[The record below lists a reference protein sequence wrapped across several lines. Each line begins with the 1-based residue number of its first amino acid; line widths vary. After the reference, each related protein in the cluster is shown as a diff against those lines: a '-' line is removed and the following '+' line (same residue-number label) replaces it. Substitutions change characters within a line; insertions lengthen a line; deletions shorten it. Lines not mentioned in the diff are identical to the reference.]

1 MSSFKYKDRK
11 KSLKDSRVT
20 LHAKFDEK
28 LDYFNNN
35 KKRLI
40 DLKKEYKTKLEKYNK
55 FSKDNSKLTSEK
67 LEEKLQLK
75 DDLKQINSEIDQI
88 SNKKED
94 IQYLLDTG
102 KLLHDYFDNIN
113 DTANGKS
120 TSINDIKQ
128 KKNTSS
134 NSKTVMDFFT
144 GKKNTNIST
153 HKTTDNSHKEN
164 TQIQID
170 KKQTKAEIYEEYLS
184 RTDENFIKNYD
195 KDIIDFCQNCNV
207 EKTLYISEGKLICP
221 HCGDESFV
229 LMDSEKP
236 SYKEPPREVSYF
248 AYKRI
253 NHFNEWLAQFQAKES
268 TDIPKDVYDMI
279 LDELKKER
287 ITNIKNLSPNKI
299 REILKKL
306 KKNKYYEH
314 VPHIINRLNGIPPPI
329 MSREIEEELRRMFKE
344 IQVPFH
350 KFCPNNRKNFLS
362 YSYVLHKFVQLKE
375 LDNFLPCFVLL
386 KSREKLHQQDLI
398 WKQICEHLKWEFI
411 PSV

>member
-11 KSLKDSRVT
+11 KSMKDNRVT
-20 LHAKFDEK
+20 LHAKFEEK
-28 LDYFNNN
+28 VDYFNNN
-35 KKRLI
+35 KKKLI
-40 DLKKEYKTKLEKYNK
+40 DLKKDQKKLREKHSRFDN
-55 FSKDNSKLTSEK
+55 DNSKLTSEK
-67 LEEKLQLK
+67 LEEKLDIWDNLQRIE
-75 DDLKQINSEIDQI
+75 DEISNI

-94 IQYLLDTG
+94 IEYLLDTG

-113 DTANGKS
+113 ETAEGKKGS
-120 TSINDIKQ
+120 VNDIKN
-128 KKNTSS
+128 KNKDGKS
-134 NSKTVMDFFT
+134 VMDFFT
-144 GKKNTNIST
+144 AGSEKQNTKLKSNCLESKK
-153 HKTTDNSHKEN
+153 K
-164 TQIQID
+164 
-170 KKQTKAEIYEEYLS
+170 TKAEIYEDYLS
-184 RTDENFIKNYD
+184 KTDQNFIKNYER
-195 KDIIDFCQNCNV
+195 DIIDFCHPCGV
-207 EKTLYISEGKLICP
+207 EKILYISEGKLICP
-221 HCGDESFV
+221 ICGEESFV

-268 TDIPKDVYDMI
+268 TDIPKDVYNLI
-279 LDELKKER
+279 LEELKKER

-350 KFCPNNRKNFLS
+350 KFCPANRKNFLS

-398 WKQICEHLKWEFI
+398 WKKICEHLKWEFI

>member
-35 KKRLI
+35 KKRLV
-40 DLKKEYKTKLEKYNK
+40 DLKREYKVKLEKYNK
-55 FSKDNSKLTSEK
+55 FPKDNSKLSSEK

-75 DDLKQINSEIDQI
+75 DELNQINVDIDQI

-120 TSINDIKQ
+120 TSVNDIKQ

-134 NSKTVMDFFT
+134 KTVMDFFT
-144 GKKNTNIST
+144 GHQTQDNKTKSNQNQNQNQIPEQKEKK
-153 HKTTDNSHKEN
+153 K
-164 TQIQID
+164 
-170 KKQTKAEIYEEYLS
+170 TKAEIYEEYLS

-195 KDIIDFCQNCNV
+195 KDIIDFCENCSV

-268 TDIPKDVYDMI
+268 TDIPKDVYNMI
-279 LDELKKER
+279 LEELKKER

-398 WKQICEHLKWEFI
+398 WKKICEHLKWEFI

>member
-1 MSSFKYKDRK
+1 MIF
-11 KSLKDSRVT
+11 
-20 LHAKFDEK
+20 
-28 LDYFNNN
+28 
-35 KKRLI
+35 
-40 DLKKEYKTKLEKYNK
+40 
-55 FSKDNSKLTSEK
+55 
-67 LEEKLQLK
+67 
-75 DDLKQINSEIDQI
+75 
-88 SNKKED
+88 
-94 IQYLLDTG
+94 
-102 KLLHDYFDNIN
+102 
-113 DTANGKS
+113 
-120 TSINDIKQ
+120 
-128 KKNTSS
+128 
-134 NSKTVMDFFT
+134 
-144 GKKNTNIST
+144 
-153 HKTTDNSHKEN
+153 
-164 TQIQID
+164 
-170 KKQTKAEIYEEYLS
+170 
-184 RTDENFIKNYD
+184 
-195 KDIIDFCQNCNV
+195 

>member
-11 KSLKDSRVT
+11 KSLRDNRVT
-20 LHAKFDEK
+20 LHAKFEEK
-28 LDYFNNN
+28 VDYFNNN
-35 KKRLI
+35 KKKLI
-40 DLKKEYKTKLEKYNK
+40 DLKRDQKKLKDKYNK
-55 FSKDNSKLTSEK
+55 FDKDNSKLTKEK
-67 LEEKLQLK
+67 LEEKL
-75 DDLKQINSEIDQI
+75 DLMDNIQSIEVMINNI

-94 IQYLLDTG
+94 IEYLLDTG

-113 DTANGKS
+113 ETAEGKKVS
-120 TSINDIKQ
+120 VNDIK
-128 KKNTSS
+128 KKSKD
-134 NSKTVMDFFT
+134 SKTVMDFFT
-144 GKKNTNIST
+144 SGFEKRNNESEEKESEPNFSKNKK
-153 HKTTDNSHKEN
+153 K
-164 TQIQID
+164 
-170 KKQTKAEIYEEYLS
+170 TKAEIYEDYLS
-184 RTDENFIKNYD
+184 KTDSNFIKNYER
-195 KDIIDFCQNCNV
+195 DIIDFCNPCGV
-207 EKTLYISEGKLICP
+207 EKILYISEGKLICP
-221 HCGDESFV
+221 LCGDESFV

-268 TDIPKDVYDMI
+268 TDIPKDVYNMI
-279 LDELKKER
+279 LEELKKER

-350 KFCPNNRKNFLS
+350 KYCPPNRKNFLS

-398 WKQICEHLKWEFI
+398 WKKICEHLKWEFI